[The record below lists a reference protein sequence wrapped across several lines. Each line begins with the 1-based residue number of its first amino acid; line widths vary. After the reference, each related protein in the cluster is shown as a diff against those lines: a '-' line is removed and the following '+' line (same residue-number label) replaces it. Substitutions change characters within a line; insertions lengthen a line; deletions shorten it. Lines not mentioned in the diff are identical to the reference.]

1 MGQVAALG
9 QIHPHHGIA
18 RLQQSKIH
26 GDVGLG
32 TGMGL
37 HIGKLR
43 AKQPAGPV
51 DGQLLHLVH
60 IHAAAIVTVA
70 GIPFCIFIG
79 QYAAHGGHHRRA
91 DNVFAG
97 NQFNVPALALQL
109 PLHSPGQFRI
119 GLAHQSDGIHHGI
132 IHSSCSPFPYFAVAC
147 SRRYGGMIKY
157 IKVYYPKFSKIASFF
172 RKDSFSCPTVSQP
185 Q

>member
-79 QYAAHGGHHRRA
+79 QYAAHGG
-91 DNVFAG
+91 
-97 NQFNVPALALQL
+97 QL